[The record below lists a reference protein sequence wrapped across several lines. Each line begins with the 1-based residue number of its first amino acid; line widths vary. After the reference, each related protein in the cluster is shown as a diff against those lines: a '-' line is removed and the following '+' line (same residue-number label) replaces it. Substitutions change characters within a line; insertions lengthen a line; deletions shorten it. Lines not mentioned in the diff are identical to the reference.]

1 MPSNTTGAAGQN
13 DGLRIEGL
21 SVAYAGAR
29 QAPPVLA
36 LSGVDLHIAPGEL
49 VVALGA
55 SGCGKTT
62 LLNCIA
68 GFTEAS
74 AGRILLNGQPVQ
86 GAGADRGVVFQK
98 HALMPWLNVRDNV
111 ALGLRLRGQ
120 PRSTQRAVADEK
132 LELVGLQGF
141 GDAPVWQLSGGMQQR
156 VGIARALANDA
167 DVLLMDEPLG
177 ALDAFTRESIQ
188 ELVLQLWQRTGK
200 TIFFITHDV
209 EEALFLASRLIIM
222 TPRPGRIAH
231 EQRLDFN
238 RAFLDGQPARQV
250 KSSPAFIA
258 CREQALDWV
267 APPRVDVRSV
277 PSRVHPLVPVAQ
289 LQVA

>member
-74 AGRILLNGQPVQ
+74 AGRILLNGRPVQ

-132 LELVGLQGF
+132 LALVGLQGF

-177 ALDAFTRESIQ
+177 ALDAFTREAIQ

-238 RAFLDGQPARQV
+238 RAFLSGQPARQV
-250 KSSPAFIA
+250 KSSSAFIA

-267 APPRVDVRSV
+267 APPRMDVGSV
-277 PSRVHPLVPVAQ
+277 PSRVHPLVPAAQ

>member
-55 SGCGKTT
+55 SGCGKST

-111 ALGLRLRGQ
+111 ALGLRLRGLL
-120 PRSTQRAVADEK
+120 RAERRTYAATT
-132 LELVGLQGF
+132 LLTLPYLAYGLMETLANPG
-141 GDAPVWQLSGGMQQR
+141 
-156 VGIARALANDA
+156 ARAFAGTT
-167 DVLLMDEPLG
+167 VFV
-177 ALDAFTRESIQ
+177 AF
-188 ELVLQLWQRTGK
+188 
-200 TIFFITHDV
+200 
-209 EEALFLASRLIIM
+209 ALFVALI
-222 TPRPGRIAH
+222 
-231 EQRLDFN
+231 
-238 RAFLDGQPARQV
+238 AFLRVSRPR
-250 KSSPAFIA
+250 
-258 CREQALDWV
+258 
-267 APPRVDVRSV
+267 APEPT
-277 PSRVHPLVPVAQ
+277 
-289 LQVA
+289 